1 MLPLCLAAGLTTAAA
16 PAPAAPPL
24 QARSPTH
31 CQARQHTATPSRS
44 RSMALVASAS
54 AAPASTSTEQQAEP
68 SQHIE
73 AQQALPATYRRL
85 VARRTG
91 GSFREVAEVQEGVP
105 LPQPQEGEVLVRVH
119 YAGE

>member
-1 MLPLCLAAGLTTAAA
+1 
-16 PAPAAPPL
+16 
-24 QARSPTH
+24 
-31 CQARQHTATPSRS
+31 
-44 RSMALVASAS
+44 MALVASAS
-54 AAPASTSTEQQAEP
+54 AAPTSTSTEQQAEP
-68 SQHIE
+68 GQHQE
-73 AQQALPATYRRL
+73 QAQQALPATYRRL